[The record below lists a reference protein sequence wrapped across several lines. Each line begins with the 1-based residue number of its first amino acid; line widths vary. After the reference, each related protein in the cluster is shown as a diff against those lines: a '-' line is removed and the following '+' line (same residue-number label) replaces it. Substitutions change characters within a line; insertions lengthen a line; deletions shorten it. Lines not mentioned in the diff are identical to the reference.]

1 MAIDTWLFD
10 QHALGLHP
18 PTLRFYTWCPPAISL
33 GSLQKNWPQ
42 LWEDLIWQGQPVSL
56 VRRPSGGR
64 GVLHQGDLTYM
75 VVISGLGHHRRQVYR
90 RLCEFLIQGW
100 RSLQVKLA
108 YGQARETYHH
118 NPNCFATA
126 TEADLVLADGSKFIG
141 SAQAWRGRTVL
152 QHGSIQLNPD
162 PVLYETVF
170 ATPCPRSSLPDLPIE
185 TITQALLAAA
195 QTCFQMQAQRQPLT
209 PNEWRMIL
217 NN

>member
-1 MAIDTWLFD
+1 M
-10 QHALGLHP
+10 
-18 PTLRFYTWCPPAISL
+18 
-33 GSLQKNWPQ
+33 
-42 LWEDLIWQGQPVSL
+42 SL
-56 VRRPSGGR
+56 VRRPSGGSA
-64 GVLHQGDLTYM
+64 VLHQGDLTYM
-75 VVISGLGHHRRQVYR
+75 VVISGLGRHRRQVYR